1 MYKKYLT
8 FGMVVTLVMSLII
21 TTSCDED
28 DPAIPTIGLSETSI
42 DAKAE
47 ESISVTVTFVAEA
60 GAKSITVSKL
70 WDGEV
75 QGTPEVS
82 TGADLE
88 GNLVFEYD
96 VLQDD
101 ADYVLTFNFLIE
113 DNEGQ
118 TAEIELVVNVELTTR
133 QLLLKYNWL
142 LSDEIRNKTGASD
155 ITDAYTDDIYRF
167 NADGTFDKSIGAK
180 ADDFGDAWYNYC
192 EWDLNET
199 TNRLLMHKTG
209 AFLSNVVDTLD
220 ITLITAEA
228 IEADVTYLGLD
239 AFNTGSEDV
248 PYEASEDYVKKFTAQ
263 VKGASF
269 DPYKAGAEDDAGP
282 AGTCNDVELVNE

>member
-1 MYKKYLT
+1 MYKNFSTTAMTVIL
-8 FGMVVTLVMSLII
+8 MMSVII

-28 DPAIPTIGLSETSI
+28 DPAVPTIALSETAI
-42 DAKAE
+42 DVKAE
-47 ESISVTVTFVAEA
+47 ESISVTVTFQSEA

-96 VLQDD
+96 VIQDD
-101 ADYVLTFNFLIE
+101 ADHVLTFNFLIE

-118 TAEIELVVNVELTTR
+118 TGQVELVVNVELTSR

-199 TNRLLMHKTG
+199 TNRLLMHRTG
-209 AFLSNVVDTLD
+209 AFLANVVDTLD
-220 ITLITAEA
+220 ITMITSEA

-239 AFNTGSEDV
+239 AFNTGNEDV
-248 PYEASEDYVKKFTAQ
+248 PYEAVEAYVKKFTAQ
-263 VKGASF
+263 VKGDSF